1 MDDSLH
7 MRQPVAL
14 ARTRGA
20 HRFEVF
26 SPKLKRRLTFDRR
39 RAVDEWIML
48 ESDPTVR
55 AFCERPG
62 FVQFGGQRFLADFH
76 VCYADHQDLLLLPDP
91 MAVENGKPH
100 ADLDVSAM
108 TVRLLEPADLAA
120 SRVWIDNWQRMLP
133 CLTATRGLVP
143 TSLLDAIERFVATA
157 QPLLA
162 IEREFSTDDPILARA
177 AVFALLHAGR
187 ISAPELRTTSLSW
200 LTRFAAA
207 EARS

>member
-1 MDDSLH
+1 
-7 MRQPVAL
+7 
-14 ARTRGA
+14 
-20 HRFEVF
+20 
-26 SPKLKRRLTFDRR
+26 
-39 RAVDEWIML
+39 
-48 ESDPTVR
+48 
-55 AFCERPG
+55 
-62 FVQFGGQRFLADFH
+62 
-76 VCYADHQDLLLLPDP
+76 
-91 MAVENGKPH
+91 
-100 ADLDVSAM
+100 M

-162 IEREFSTDDPILARA
+162 IEREFSTDDPILPRA

-187 ISAPELRTTSLSW
+187 IGAPELRTTSLSW

-207 EARS
+207 GAPS

>member
-1 MDDSLH
+1 
-7 MRQPVAL
+7 
-14 ARTRGA
+14 
-20 HRFEVF
+20 
-26 SPKLKRRLTFDRR
+26 
-39 RAVDEWIML
+39 
-48 ESDPTVR
+48 
-55 AFCERPG
+55 
-62 FVQFGGQRFLADFH
+62 
-76 VCYADHQDLLLLPDP
+76 

>member
-1 MDDSLH
+1 MDNSLH
-7 MRQPVAL
+7 MTRPTAL

-39 RAVDEWIML
+39 CAVDQWTLL
-48 ESDPTVR
+48 ESDPAVR

-62 FVQFGGQRFLADFH
+62 VIQFGGQRFLADFH
-76 VCYADHQDLLLLPDP
+76 VCYAERQDLLLLPDP
-91 MAVENGKPH
+91 VAVKVGKPH

-108 TVRLLEPADLAA
+108 TVRLLQPADLAA

-143 TSLLDAIERFVATA
+143 PSLLDAIERFVATA

-162 IEREFSTDDPILARA
+162 IEREFSTGDPILARA
-177 AVFALLHAGR
+177 AAFALLHAGR
-187 ISAPELRTTSLSW
+187 IGAPELRTTPLSW
-200 LTRFAAA
+200 LTLFTAA
-207 EARS
+207 EAQP